1 MISKR
6 IRNLSILIFIISTCI
21 VLSSVGCS
29 RNVPEIA
36 RPNFIIIF
44 CDDLGYGDIG
54 AFGHP
59 SIRTP
64 NIDRMVEEG
73 QKWTS
78 FYVAC
83 SVCTPSRAALLTG
96 RYPIRSGMC
105 SDKQDVLFP
114 DSTGGLPKDEVTIAE
129 LLKPLGY
136 TTACVGKWHL
146 GHLSPYLPTQ
156 HGFDSYYGI
165 PYSNDMDHVAPPGIP
180 AFQKPKREYWNVPLM
195 HDEEIIERPVDQV
208 TLTKRYTEEAV
219 RFIRENTD
227 SPFFLYYAQTFP
239 HVPLFASQDFQDR
252 SLRGLYGD
260 VIEEIDWSVG
270 KILDALRETHL
281 DQNTLVIFTSD
292 NGPWLSYAQQGGS
305 AGLFREGKR
314 STWEGG
320 MRVPAVF
327 WWPGKIAPSVEMGI
341 GSTLDLLPT
350 ICSLAGT
357 QVPDELVIDG
367 LDLRS
372 VLLDRSPSSRQSM
385 IYYRGT
391 RIYAVRK
398 GPYKAH
404 FITKGGYGHGIRD
417 TYHDPPLLFHLEQD
431 PSEKFNIASDHPDIL
446 ANLLEE
452 VKKHR
457 TEVIPGKDQL
467 TDRTGNK

>member
-1 MISKR
+1 MISKKKR
-6 IRNLSILIFIISTCI
+6 TPVKIAFTISFLLALSIL
-21 VLSSVGCS
+21 GCS
-29 RNVPEIA
+29 GKAPDIRQ
-36 RPNFIIIF
+36 PNFIIIF

-64 NIDRMVEEG
+64 HIDRLVEEG

-96 RYPIRSGMC
+96 RYPIRSGMT
-105 SDKQDVLFP
+105 SDKRGVLFP
-114 DSTGGLPKDEVTIAE
+114 DSTGGLPAEEITISE

-146 GHLSPYLPTQ
+146 GHLAPYLPTK
-156 HGFDSYYGI
+156 HGFDSYFGI
-165 PYSNDMDHVAPPGIP
+165 PYSNDMDNMAPPGIN
-180 AFQKPKREYWNVPLM
+180 AFQKSKSEYFNVPLLR
-195 HDEEIIERPVDQV
+195 DEEIIERPADQV
-208 TLTKRYTEEAV
+208 TLTRRYTEEAV
-219 RFIRENTD
+219 RFIQNHKDT
-227 SPFFLYYAQTFP
+227 PFFLYYAQTYP
-239 HVPLFASQDFQDR
+239 HVPLFASQDFQDQ

-260 VIEEIDWSVG
+260 VVEEIDWSVG
-270 KILDALRETHL
+270 KILDVLRETHL

-292 NGPWLSYAQQGGS
+292 NGPWLSFAQQGGS
-305 AGLFREGKR
+305 AGPLREGKN

-327 WWPGKIAPSVEMGI
+327 WWPGKITPSVEMGM

-350 ICSLAGT
+350 ICSLAGA
-357 QVPDELVIDG
+357 QVPNDRAIDG
-367 LDLRS
+367 LDLKA
-372 VLLDRSPSSRQSM
+372 VLLDRSSSPRKTM

-404 FITKGGYGHGIRD
+404 FITKGGYGPGIKD
-417 TYHDPPLLFHLEQD
+417 TYHDPPLLFNLEHD
-431 PSEKFNIASDHPDIL
+431 PSEKFNIASDHPDVI
-446 ANLLEE
+446 AELLKE
-452 VKKHR
+452 VEKHS
-457 TEVIPGKDQL
+457 TNVLPGKDQL
-467 TDRTGNK
+467 ADRMGNK